1 MNRLLIAPTL
11 ALVLTLVAT
20 ACGATDTSSPSTA
33 APETTTT
40 TGAEAPDAG
49 VSSAVGPG
57 ISVGEALESNLAG
70 PLLVNG
76 FLITDSDGTVRLAE
90 LLAES
95 LPPQAGGATL
105 IVEGL
110 DLDNLAGLTS
120 AQGITWSDQ
129 PVQLLGEV
137 DDGVLTVSTLS
148 SG

>member
-11 ALVLTLVAT
+11 ALVLMLVAT
-20 ACGATDTSSPSTA
+20 ACGATDTTSPSTA
-33 APETTTT
+33 APGTTTT

-49 VSSAVGPG
+49 ASSAVGPG
-57 ISVGEALESNLAG
+57 ISVGDALESNLAA

-76 FLITDSDGTVRLAE
+76 FLITDSGGTVHLAE

-105 IVEGL
+105 VVEGL
-110 DLDNLAGLTS
+110 DLDGFAGLTS
-120 AQGITWSDQ
+120 AQGVTWSDQ

-137 DDGVLTVSTLS
+137 NDGVLTVSTLS

>member
-1 MNRLLIAPTL
+1 M
-11 ALVLTLVAT
+11 LVAT
-20 ACGATDTSSPSTA
+20 ACSATETTSPPTT

-40 TGAEAPDAG
+40 TSAEAPDAG

-57 ISVGEALESNLAG
+57 ISVGDAQESNLAG

-76 FLITDSDGTVRLAE
+76 FLITDSDGTVHLAE

-95 LPPQAGGATL
+95 LPPQPGGATL

-110 DLDNLAGLTS
+110 DLGDLPGLTS

-129 PVQLLGEV
+129 PVQLLGEINN
-137 DDGVLTVSTLS
+137 GVLTVSTLS

>member
-1 MNRLLIAPTL
+1 MNGLPIAPTF
-11 ALVLTLVAT
+11 ALVVILVAT
-20 ACGATDTSSPSTA
+20 ACGATETTSPPTA
-33 APETTTT
+33 ARETTTT
-40 TGAEAPDAG
+40 TGAEAPNAG

-57 ISVGEALESNLAG
+57 ISVGDALESNLAG

-76 FLITDSDGTVRLAE
+76 FLITDSDGTVHLAE

-95 LPPQAGGATL
+95 LPPQPGGATL
-105 IVEGL
+105 IVQGL
-110 DLDNLAGLTS
+110 DLVDFPGLTS

-137 DDGVLTVSTLS
+137 GDGVLTVSTLS